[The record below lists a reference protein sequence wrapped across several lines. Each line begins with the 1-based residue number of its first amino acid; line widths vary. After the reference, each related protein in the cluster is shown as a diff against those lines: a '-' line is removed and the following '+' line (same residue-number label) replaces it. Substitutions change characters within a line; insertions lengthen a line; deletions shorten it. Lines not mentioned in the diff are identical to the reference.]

1 VSSGY
6 DHVNIKLKLEESQ
19 VMKTRSFK
27 CTFLVVAMSL
37 VLAGTLPGAA
47 SARQIWRQGQNVKPK
62 LAACSLEK
70 EVAQHDFIS
79 WDTCM
84 GGQIRPPTMG
94 GNATI
99 YYLARRKKCEPRY
112 KTFTKAENSYKACE
126 KRIKSTHRTR

>member
-84 GGQIRPPTMG
+84 GG
-94 GNATI
+94 NATI